1 LDIFCISQP
10 INALVDSFNSIV
22 AKDGIVLN
30 LGGLDS
36 MDSLQAYLEKWC
48 MQLWDLAFPVVFKGV
63 SPFKKSNVIIDFH
76 GVILLVKIVIYR

>member
-1 LDIFCISQP
+1 
-10 INALVDSFNSIV
+10 
-22 AKDGIVLN
+22 
-30 LGGLDS
+30 